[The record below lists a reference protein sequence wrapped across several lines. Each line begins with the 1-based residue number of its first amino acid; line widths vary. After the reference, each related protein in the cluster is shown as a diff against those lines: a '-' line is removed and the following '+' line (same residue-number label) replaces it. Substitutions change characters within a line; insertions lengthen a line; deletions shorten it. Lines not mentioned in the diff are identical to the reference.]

1 MTVGLFFGS
10 FNPIHNGHLNIAR
23 EILKKTEIDSIWMV
37 LSPKSPDKE
46 VVLDKNDRYELMRL
60 ALMSESKII
69 ISKVEFNLKTP
80 NYTYLTLLELSKK
93 HPNDNFILLMG
104 EDNYKNINDWK
115 ESDYII
121 NNYKILVYPRE
132 STLKKE
138 NFLSG
143 RLYNISSSMIR
154 KKIARNEDI
163 SSLVP
168 LNVMKQ
174 IQKKSYY
181 SR

>member
-1 MTVGLFFGS
+1 MTIGLFFGS

-23 EILKKTEIDSIWMV
+23 EVLKKTEIDSIWMV
-37 LSPKSPDKE
+37 LSPRSPDKE
-46 VVLDKNDRYELMRL
+46 EVLDKKDRYELMRL
-60 ALMSESKII
+60 ALMSETKIN

-93 HPNDNFILLMG
+93 HPNYNFIILMG

-115 ESDYII
+115 ESNYII
-121 NNYKILVYPRE
+121 NNFKILVYPRE
-132 STLKKE
+132 STLKNE
-138 NFLSG
+138 NFLTG
-143 RLYNISSSMIR
+143 KLYDISSSMIR
-154 KKIARNEDI
+154 RKVAKNEDI

-168 LNVMKQ
+168 LNVMKE
-174 IQKKSYY
+174 IEKKSYY